1 MSGHL
6 ELRLSKLE
14 RQIAP
19 KIAPDECDPKLA
31 EFFQQIANGQF
42 KNAAVPRGV
51 SASDFVG
58 DLLAK
63 TSGNV
68 LGVVKLAKE

>member
-1 MSGHL
+1 MSAHL
-6 ELRLSKLE
+6 ERRLSRLE

-19 KIAPDECDPKLA
+19 EIATDECDPKLA

-42 KNAAVPRGV
+42 KNAAVPCGI
-51 SASDFVG
+51 SASDFLD

-68 LGVVKLAKE
+68 LGVANLAKG